1 MSAVCLRA
9 VRACGLD
16 LSARSPGVGEE
27 RSSRGLALED
37 FELWRPRVVR
47 WLLIAASILALY
59 WIAWFADRAVVA
71 SAHSAQYIS
80 FEQSFPVADAWL
92 AGAALMAAVTLH
104 RRLPS
109 ALIWLTAVGGAA
121 LYLGA
126 LDILYD
132 LQHGIY
138 AKGSGGAIELGIN
151 LITVMSG
158 IGVMRFAWRF
168 RHQLLETPVN
178 DR

>member
-1 MSAVCLRA
+1 MSAHCLRA
-9 VRACGLD
+9 ARVAGSNLNSRYQGLG
-16 LSARSPGVGEE
+16 AREN
-27 RSSRGLALED
+27 SRGLALED

-71 SAHSAQYIS
+71 SAHSAPYIS
-80 FEQSFPVADAWL
+80 FEQAFPLADAWL

-109 ALIWLTAVGGAA
+109 ALIWLAAVGGAA

-132 LQHGIY
+132 LQHGVY
-138 AKGSGGAIELGIN
+138 AKGSGGLTELGIN
-151 LITVMSG
+151 LITVLSG
-158 IGVMRFAWRF
+158 IGVMRFCSRF
-168 RHQLLETPVN
+168 RHQLLGSSV
-178 DR
+178 